1 MEVSQGRPRL
11 GGVVWG
17 RRRVRVRVRLSEQ
30 GKKGLGQDGRG
41 WRCGIRR
48 MGWGKEEM
56 REPLSE

>member
-30 GKKGLGQDGRG
+30 GASLRSRG
-41 WRCGIRR
+41 KIGCD
-48 MGWGKEEM
+48 KENSPHGFPFNM
-56 REPLSE
+56 P

>member
-1 MEVSQGRPRL
+1 M
-11 GGVVWG
+11 
-17 RRRVRVRVRLSEQ
+17 RVRVRLSEQ

-41 WRCGIRR
+41 WRCSIRR